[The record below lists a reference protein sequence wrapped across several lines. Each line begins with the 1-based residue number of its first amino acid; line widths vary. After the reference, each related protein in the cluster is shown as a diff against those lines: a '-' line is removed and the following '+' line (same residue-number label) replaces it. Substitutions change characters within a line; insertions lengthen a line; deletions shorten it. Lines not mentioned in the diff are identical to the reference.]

1 MLGAF
6 LQWLFS
12 FKFTQNTSAAVVGT
26 AITAAPLFGIL
37 DQKITKEIQEVRED
51 IGERATV
58 VYVQHQD
65 EVLQIEIQELIKSL
79 NKIEKNQ
86 EITNSQLWQL
96 VNQRGK

>member
-1 MLGAF
+1 MLSAF

-37 DQKITKEIQEVRED
+37 DKKITDEIQQVKVE
-51 IGERATV
+51 ISQKATIV
-58 VYVQHQD
+58 SVQHQD
-65 EVLQIEIQELIKSL
+65 EVLQLEITDLIKTL

-96 VNQRGK
+96 VNKGR

>member
-1 MLGAF
+1 MLSAF

-37 DQKITKEIQEVRED
+37 DTKITKEIAEVRKD
-51 IGERATV
+51 IDAKATIVFVEHQNEV
-58 VYVQHQD
+58 VQ
-65 EVLQIEIQELIKSL
+65 LEISELVKTL

-96 VNQRGK
+96 VNKGR

>member
-1 MLGAF
+1 MLSAF

-37 DQKITKEIQEVRED
+37 DTKITKEIAEVRKD
-51 IGERATV
+51 IDAKATIVFVEHQNEV
-58 VYVQHQD
+58 VQ
-65 EVLQIEIQELIKSL
+65 LEINELVKTL

-96 VNQRGK
+96 VNKGR